1 MTIPQTKSRSYPK
14 QSWFQHVHAA
24 APWTYLKRCVVV
36 VLRDMVCR
44 VIQNSQTWLQGIA
57 ETKVTVQGCRG
68 AARHGDNGR
77 QVSVSLSAK

>member
-14 QSWFQHVHAA
+14 QSWFHHVHAA

-44 VIQNSQTWLQGIA
+44 VIQNSQT
-57 ETKVTVQGCRG
+57 
-68 AARHGDNGR
+68 
-77 QVSVSLSAK
+77 

>member
-1 MTIPQTKSRSYPK
+1 M
-14 QSWFQHVHAA
+14 HAA